1 MKGQVSLV
9 VLVPWEI
16 MKGFSLC
23 DRTQF
28 LVGLETTRVTEAA
41 FTLLRSCL
49 TFHTFSVAKAGSTV
63 EISLYNYTIVHFR
76 NLKHEECFFFIT
88 LYLQYQWHSSRK

>member
-41 FTLLRSCL
+41 FT
-49 TFHTFSVAKAGSTV
+49 V
-63 EISLYNYTIVHFR
+63 
-76 NLKHEECFFFIT
+76 LKVVG
-88 LYLQYQWHSSRK
+88 

>member
-41 FTLLRSCL
+41 FTLLKVVERQIMSHASPFTPL
-49 TFHTFSVAKAGSTV
+49 VWLRLVAPLRFPF
-63 EISLYNYTIVHFR
+63 I
-76 NLKHEECFFFIT
+76 IT
-88 LYLQYQWHSSRK
+88 LLYISGT